1 MTAAKSLAPREVAH
15 VIEIRRNRPVV
26 SSLKI
31 AELFGRPHKS
41 VLRVLRDLSGIPASE
56 ETTENLAAQKGGVLK
71 RGRGRNIEIA
81 ASVLTGKV
89 NWETYTDER
98 GKEQPI
104 AWLSEREALIAMPFF
119 GGRKAHEGQRQLVD
133 AYLYYRDNFA
143 NPPRRDLLTAK
154 RAANRPMLDALVE
167 AREEAGKAT
176 EAHHYMTE
184 ARLCNKVLT
193 GKYAKLDEKTLS
205 NDDVELLEK
214 IRDRNRAFI
223 LAGMS
228 YADRKAKLQQ
238 YALRQRTRQ
247 IADGRGRHQV
257 EHLKMAG

>member
-15 VIEIRRNRPVV
+15 VIEIRRNRPMV

-31 AELFGRPHKS
+31 AELFGRPHN
-41 VLRVLRDLSGIPASE
+41 A
-56 ETTENLAAQKGGVLK
+56 VLK
-71 RGRGRNIEIA
+71 AIRKELMPEISLGKIDQSDYVDSRGKQQPA
-81 ASVLTGKV
+81 YWL
-89 NWETYTDER
+89 DER
-98 GKEQPI
+98 Q
-104 AWLSEREALIAMPFF
+104 ALVLMPFL
-119 GGRKAHEGQRQLVD
+119 GGTKSRDGQRQLVD

-184 ARLCNKVLT
+184 AKLCNWALT
-193 GKYAKLDEKTLS
+193 GRFERLDERGLS
-205 NDDVELLEK
+205 NEDVALLEL

-223 LAGMS
+223 LAGLD
-228 YADRKAKLQQ
+228 YATRKARLNEF
-238 YALRQRTRQ
+238 ALRQRTRQ
-247 IADGRGRHQV
+247 IADWRGRYRV
-257 EHLKMAG
+257 EHLKKAG